1 MKLTKIAFLFF
12 FVITSAYT
20 YAQQA
25 NDSLSYFINLV
36 ERPKRPI
43 DLSNAYRFID
53 NAKNSAIKNKDTVS
67 TIYCLYNLASITY
80 KVGFYN
86 ESENTAIEGLKLLD
100 KVKPTAY
107 NLNLRKSLNNHLGLL
122 YTESDN
128 AVVASSLYNKAL
140 KFAQSNKDSI
150 VLYNNISNIY
160 KDKQDYDRAKTY
172 LQDAYALFST
182 KTDTLTKALV
192 LDNLGYVSFKL
203 NDDNAFQLLQES
215 LKLRVAKQDYKSI
228 YASYRSLSEYY
239 RDQSNIK
246 KATAFSLKALTIANR
261 LNSMS
266 YQMDALGFLVEL
278 GDNEYAKDYKKTYDS
293 LLKFEKES
301 LNKFALLKY
310 DHSEYRRKALE
321 SQILEE
327 QQEQRTIIA
336 IIVAAFIALLS
347 VFIYFIL
354 NSKHKKEKLQQVYDT
369 ESRISKQIHDDVA
382 NDVFQFMTKLES
394 EDLANIQLIDD
405 LQGIYDKTRDISKEY
420 NVIEGEGLFADTI
433 RDLVLSYS
441 DATTSVLDKGSAD
454 INWET
459 FSKIKRTTIYK
470 VLQELLINMKKHSQA
485 SVAVLMFKTEG
496 KKTVITYSD
505 NGVGSDFKKHTGL
518 QNVENRIVSINGT
531 VTFDTQPNKGFK
543 IKIII

>member
-12 FVITSAYT
+12 FVITSVYT

-43 DLSNAYRFID
+43 DLSNAYSFID

-67 TIYCLYNLASITY
+67 TIYCLYNLASIAY

>member
-43 DLSNAYRFID
+43 DLSNAYSFID

-172 LQDAYALFST
+172 LQNAYALFST

>member
-43 DLSNAYRFID
+43 DLSNAYSFID

-420 NVIEGEGLFADTI
+420 NVIEGEGLFVDTI

>member
-43 DLSNAYRFID
+43 DLSNAYSFID

-336 IIVAAFIALLS
+336 IVVAAFIALLS

-505 NGVGSDFKKHTGL
+505 NGIGTDFKKHTGL